1 MRLDSMFGLKDEK
14 LQYSWQHCLVM
25 HLCIFSFFL
34 VALSSHAAALE
45 FPQPSAALCEK
56 YRQGPVVNEKLPIYY
71 GEVSEDP
78 ASFYWADIWYRP
90 EYLADPFIHGLER
103 PDGLPERDISFAMD
117 ISTGQ
122 PLPYEYRM
130 SADPTKDNF
139 FSLLLLGGRNHLP
152 ISRLIAV
159 YANAPEGAA
168 WRRTGEFLHG
178 YELIEVEGRVSSPN
192 FPTDEL
198 LYVGTSPSGDLSV
211 MVCDN
216 VGSVP
221 VPHCEVREKTESFQA
236 KMGLIRVNQL
246 DQLQSMLSNA
256 RAFTACLMWNGEE

>member
-90 EYLADPFIHGLER
+90 EYLTDPFIHNLGR

-130 SADPTKDNF
+130 SVDPRKDDV
-139 FSLLLLGGRNHLP
+139 FSLLLLGGRNQFP
-152 ISRLIAV
+152 IDRAIAV
-159 YANAPEGAA
+159 YANAPLGAK
-168 WRRTGEFLHG
+168 WRGTGEFLYG
-178 YELIEVEGRVSSPN
+178 YELVEVEGRVKIPN
-192 FPTDEL
+192 RK
-198 LYVGTSPSGDLSV
+198 TSEEIYINEAPSGDLSIMECV
-211 MVCDN
+211 N
-216 VGSVP
+216 VGSAP
-221 VPHCEVREKTESFQA
+221 VPHCQVLEKSEFFEMNIS
-236 KMGLIRVNQL
+236 GIRVDQL